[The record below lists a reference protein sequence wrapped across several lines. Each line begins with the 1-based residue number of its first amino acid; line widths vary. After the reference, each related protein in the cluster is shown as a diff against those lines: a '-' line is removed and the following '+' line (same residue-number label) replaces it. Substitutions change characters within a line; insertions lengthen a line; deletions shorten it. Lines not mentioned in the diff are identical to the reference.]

1 MKNLELV
8 DNSGGSSETDVLIG
22 ADLYWLLV
30 DSEVNK
36 KGCFRVGGYQLKIWL
51 VGEWSS
57 SQDLFCGRF
66 YEKLLVNYSRIVSAK
81 FFLGRS

>member
-36 KGCFRVGGYQLKIWL
+36 KGCSELVAISLKFGWL
-51 VGEWSS
+51 VSGP
-57 SQDLFCGRF
+57 FP
-66 YEKLLVNYSRIVSAK
+66 RICSEDGFMKSCLSTTHVLCLQNFS
-81 FFLGRS
+81 